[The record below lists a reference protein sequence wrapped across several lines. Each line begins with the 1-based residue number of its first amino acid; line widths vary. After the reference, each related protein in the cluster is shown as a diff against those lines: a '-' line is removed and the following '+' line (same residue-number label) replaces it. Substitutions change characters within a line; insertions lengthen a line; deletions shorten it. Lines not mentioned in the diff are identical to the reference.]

1 MSPPNMELF
10 GAGHPLMRLGYK
22 VFQPLVSASTLENY
36 YKCQRL
42 FLFRNR
48 LRLIPATELP
58 PDSLMTGR
66 WFHEGMRLVVTGSG
80 PEAVIRELGQQ
91 ASEQLAEVTS
101 EGGVVPVGAPETV
114 AKAKEMA
121 IAMSLAFYEIA
132 SDAKLLPDP
141 TGGGVAGFVAERRVE
156 CRLPEEAGLVLG
168 GIGLVGVLDL
178 LYEEMDGSIVLVDYK
193 TTGSSAVERAK
204 TATFEP
210 QSWIYPILVAS
221 LWGRSPKKIVHYIVQ
236 KPTIR
241 LKKKETLAEYIARVP
256 EWYKDKQAE
265 RPNDPPIVRS
275 EFPVTGPLYPRSK
288 MLMLKEVARACNAS
302 PPHLDNFPETGAPYQ
317 CKGCAFV
324 ALCQSDPVTWVDQIA
339 ARFRQRK
346 ETK

>member
-1 MSPPNMELF
+1 MKRSRWAFVL
-10 GAGHPLMRLGYK
+10 L
-22 VFQPLVSASTLENY
+22 ASTAVAVSGCLQLETKIQLNEDGSAVVTE
-36 YKCQRL
+36 RFAL
-42 FLFRNR
+42 SR
-48 LRLIPATELP
+48 RLI
-58 PDSLMTGR
+58 
-66 WFHEGMRLVVTGSG
+66 
-80 PEAVIRELGQQ
+80 
-91 ASEQLAEVTS
+91 
-101 EGGVVPVGAPETV
+101 
-114 AKAKEMA
+114 EMA
-121 IAMSLAFYEIA
+121 KREENAPDLESLLTRKA
-132 SDAKLLPDP
+132 
-141 TGGGVAGFVAERRVE
+141 
-156 CRLPEEAGLVLG
+156 
-168 GIGLVGVLDL
+168 
-178 LYEEMDGSIVLVDYK
+178 
-193 TTGSSAVERAK
+193 AVERAK

-221 LWGRSPKKIVHYIVQ
+221 LWGRPPKKIIHYIVQ

-288 MLMLKEVARACNAS
+288 MLMLKKVSQVCNAS